1 MINPS
6 NKTAI
11 NLAINFFKGNYALSF
26 AAIAIL
32 FVISL
37 LNFIP
42 IIGIFFLISYAI
54 FSLSIQIYFAKAI
67 EEIENE
73 EDMEDVASSTKIGE
87 FLNKYFST
95 AAGGFSG
102 LLIIGILFSIFAGI
116 LLAAFGSTSI
126 SIEQMQ
132 GMNEEQIAMTLIGAY
147 SIPVLVISFAIGFF
161 LYIFPGVMG
170 YIMSSNDFN
179 EAFKN
184 SFLLLNPKFWSR
196 TFNKNYFLLILFWSI
211 IITIAT
217 ILLFLLSAT
226 VILIPIVIILG
237 YLLSLYNA
245 AIYIFSKELLK

>member
-1 MINPS
+1 MIHPS

-73 EDMEDVASSTKIGE
+73 EDMEDIAASTKIGE

-102 LLIIGILFSIFAGI
+102 LLIIGILLSIFIGI

-132 GMNEEQIAMTLIGAY
+132 GMNEEQIAMILASTY
-147 SIPVLVISFAIGFF
+147 SIPVLIISLLIGFLF
-161 LYIFPGVMG
+161 YIFPGVMG

-196 TFNKNYFLLILFWSI
+196 TFNKKYFLLILFWSI

-217 ILLFLLSAT
+217 ILLFFLSAT